1 MSSQHRNESSI
12 TPEGVSTFEYVARRL
27 NLSPE
32 GYASSQELKE
42 WVRKNKDYKY
52 VPLYLLELW
61 GLEVNVDMA
70 AGMKKPPKRA
80 A

>member
-1 MSSQHRNESSI
+1 MSSQHPIQSSA
-12 TPEGVSTFEYVARRL
+12 TPHGESTFEYVARRL
-27 NLSPE
+27 HLSPE
-32 GYASSQELKE
+32 EYTTSVELKE
-42 WVRKNKDYKY
+42 WVRRNKDYKY

-61 GLEVNVDMA
+61 GLEVNLDIA

>member
-1 MSSQHRNESSI
+1 MASLHPNESSI
-12 TPEGVSTFEYVARRL
+12 TPEGVSTFEHVARRL
-27 NLSPE
+27 HLSPE
-32 GYASSQELKE
+32 KYANSRELKE
-42 WVRKNKDYKY
+42 WVRKNKDHKY

-61 GLEVNVDMA
+61 GLEVNLDIA

>member
-1 MSSQHRNESSI
+1 
-12 TPEGVSTFEYVARRL
+12 
-27 NLSPE
+27 
-32 GYASSQELKE
+32 
-42 WVRKNKDYKY
+42 